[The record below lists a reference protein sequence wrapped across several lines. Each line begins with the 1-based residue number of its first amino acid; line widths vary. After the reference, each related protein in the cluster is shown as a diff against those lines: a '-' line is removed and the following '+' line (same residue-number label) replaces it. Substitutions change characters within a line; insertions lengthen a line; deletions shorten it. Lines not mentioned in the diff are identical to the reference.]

1 MMIGKAMIVIHECN
15 CDEYSDEDYYDD
27 NDGNNDRVWLLL
39 PTRAAPLVVYS
50 IHWNQDVCDD
60 VQYDIHENDY
70 DD

>member
-1 MMIGKAMIVIHECN
+1 MMIAKAMIMIHECN

-39 PTRAAPLVVYS
+39 PTGQPPLVECS
-50 IHWNQDVCDD
+50 IHRNQDVCDD
-60 VQYDIHENDY
+60 VQYDIHDNDY